1 MALTSTFDAPNSR
14 VQLAVTGI
22 PVLTGLPVYVERQV
36 SGSAWTFVRGAAP
49 AYPNAATFN
58 VNDYEF
64 TPNVLNSYR
73 ARTDV
78 LYDTFVRT
86 STSTWG
92 NADSGQTYV
101 ATGGTATD
109 FNVAA
114 GIGTMKQSSNTVVR
128 SQTIAG
134 VAADANAYIDMA
146 VSANILGGSMFGALV
161 LRRVDASNYYY
172 AALEFTAGATINLTI
187 NKVVA
192 GVTTT
197 IAGPFATGLTTVAAH
212 LYRLR
217 FQSIGTSLF
226 AKVWD
231 PTVTTT
237 EPNAFSLTISD
248 NSLTAG
254 NGVGVWSFA
263 ATGNT
268 NLATATV
275 NFDSYHV
282 GDLATTNPAFASLGT
297 ASVTPAQVGA
307 WFKFPLRPFLNQA
320 VNLCNWSDEVRPA
333 RGEVFQVLG
342 RSLPIA
348 VTELRQSRQFTM
360 TVVTVDSASAEQLS
374 LALGFGDIVY
384 LQTPG
389 PGVYCGLARRS
400 YPQACYAFLGDVTI
414 ARALDGRPWYVVT
427 IPATQVSPP
436 DYMVPGASS
445 TWQGII
451 NGFSTWSTV
460 ISTFPTWNDVLN
472 YQSSPANEIVG

>member
-1 MALTSTFDAPNSR
+1 MTLAAVFDAPNSR
-14 VQLAVTGI
+14 VQLAVTSI
-22 PVLTGLPVYVERQV
+22 PVLSGLPVYVERQTPGTGWV
-36 SGSAWTFVRGAAP
+36 AVRGAAP
-49 AYPNAATFN
+49 AYPNAASLN

-64 TPNVLNSYR
+64 LVNLVDSYR

-92 NADSGQTYV
+92 NADSGQTYA
-101 ATGGTATD
+101 ATGGVATD
-109 FNVAA
+109 FNVGS
-114 GIGTMKQSSNTVVR
+114 GIGTMKQASNNVVR

-134 VAADANAYIDMA
+134 VATDANSYADIA
-146 VSANILGGSMFGALV
+146 VSANVLGGSLFGALI

-172 AALEFTAGATINLTI
+172 AALEFTVGATINLTI

-192 GVTTT
+192 GVTTV

-217 FQSIGTSLF
+217 FQAIGTSLF
-226 AKVWD
+226 AKIWD

-237 EPNAFSLTISD
+237 EPNAFSLTVSD

-254 NGVGVWSFA
+254 NGVGAWSFA
-263 ATGNT
+263 AAGNT
-268 NLATATV
+268 NLATVTV

-282 GDLATTNPAFASLGT
+282 GDLATTKPTFASLGT
-297 ASVTPAQVGA
+297 ASVTPAQTGA

-333 RGEVFQVLG
+333 RGEVFQILG

-348 VTELRQSRQFTM
+348 VTELRQSRQLTM
-360 TVVTVDSASAEQLS
+360 TVVTVDSASAEALS
-374 LALGFGDIVY
+374 LALSFGDIVY

-414 ARALDGRPWYVVT
+414 ARALDGRPWYIVT

-445 TWQGII
+445 TWQGLI
-451 NGFSTWSTV
+451 NSWASWSTV
-460 ISTFPTWNDVLN
+460 IAAFPTWNDVL
-472 YQSSPANEIVG
+472 SWVAAPSAEIVG